1 MIQTNSFANKNWT
14 EYVYMDA
21 FKTVAAFNK
30 YLHNYDIVQMQ
41 RKY

>member
-1 MIQTNSFANKNWT
+1 
-14 EYVYMDA
+14 MDA

-41 RKY
+41 RKYEYCMSIVDTVAMLR